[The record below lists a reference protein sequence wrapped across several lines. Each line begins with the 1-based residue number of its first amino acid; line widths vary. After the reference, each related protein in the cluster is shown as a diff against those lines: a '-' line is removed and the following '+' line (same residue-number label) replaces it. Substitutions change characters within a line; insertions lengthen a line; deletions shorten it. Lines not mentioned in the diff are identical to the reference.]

1 MVSIFQTDQIN
12 NVKHIKWKLFQLE
25 FVPDSQQIKVLHS
38 RQVIQYSDIKNE
50 RGNQLDNSF
59 AFLEKFNIDSLR
71 IILIH
76 K

>member
-12 NVKHIKWKLFQLE
+12 NVKHIKWKLFQLG

-38 RQVIQYSDIKNE
+38 RQAIQYSDIKNE